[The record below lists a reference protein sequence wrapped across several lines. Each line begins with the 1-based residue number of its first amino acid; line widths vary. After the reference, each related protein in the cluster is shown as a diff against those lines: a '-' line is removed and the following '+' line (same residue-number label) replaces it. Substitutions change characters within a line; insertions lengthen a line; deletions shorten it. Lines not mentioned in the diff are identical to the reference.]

1 MFVTYEHGGP
11 LDESEPHTLSRFL
24 KRIPT
29 SSIEDGDGVVTT
41 YLVLIICLNDQNDH
55 INNKIINQLTTQQ
68 NNMRFNTATSLLA
81 LALKPVFSQGF
92 NAASKPS
99 SIRTATNLAARRS
112 MFPMLRRSD
121 HFFPDV
127 EQMMKEFDAFEEQFP
142 RPLSLTGTN
151 TGIGDLKVTQDEKE
165 YKVDMTI
172 PANMQVEDID
182 LQLDHEGRVLTLK
195 GNHLHEE
202 EGMKIQSSFAKSI
215 LLSPEVDTLKLEAN
229 KVGDT
234 LTVTAPKIEQM
245 KALDKAEV
253 KKIEIKVVPPAAL
266 KEGEAEEEFSAEDE
280 HVNNAHQNL
289 SM

>member
-1 MFVTYEHGGP
+1 
-11 LDESEPHTLSRFL
+11 
-24 KRIPT
+24 
-29 SSIEDGDGVVTT
+29 
-41 YLVLIICLNDQNDH
+41 
-55 INNKIINQLTTQQ
+55 
-68 NNMRFNTATSLLA
+68 MRFNTASSLLA
-81 LALKPVFSQGF
+81 LAMRPVISQGF
-92 NAASKPS
+92 NAATKP

-127 EQMMKEFDAFEEQFP
+127 EQMIREFDDFEERFP
-142 RPLSLTGTN
+142 RPLSLAGTN

-195 GNHLHEE
+195 GDHLHEE
-202 EGMKIQSSFAKSI
+202 EGMTIQSSFAKSI

-245 KALDKAEV
+245 KALDKAES
-253 KKIEIKVVPPAAL
+253 KKIEIKVVPHTAAL
-266 KEGEAEEEFSAEDE
+266 KEGEVEEEFPVEGE

>member
-1 MFVTYEHGGP
+1 
-11 LDESEPHTLSRFL
+11 
-24 KRIPT
+24 
-29 SSIEDGDGVVTT
+29 
-41 YLVLIICLNDQNDH
+41 
-55 INNKIINQLTTQQ
+55 
-68 NNMRFNTATSLLA
+68 MRFNTASSLIA
-81 LALKPVFSQGF
+81 LAMKPVFSQGF
-92 NAASKPS
+92 NAANKPS

-127 EQMMKEFDAFEEQFP
+127 EQMMREFDAFEEQFP
-142 RPLSLTGTN
+142 RPLSLAGTTGT
-151 TGIGDLKVTQDEKE
+151 IGDLKVTQDEKE

-195 GNHLHEE
+195 GDHLHEE
-202 EGMKIQSSFAKSI
+202 EGMKIQSSFTKSI

-234 LTVTAPKIEQM
+234 LTVTAPKIEHM
-245 KALDKAEV
+245 KALDKAES
-253 KKIEIKVVPPAAL
+253 KRIEIKVVNPPAAL
-266 KEGEAEEEFSAEDE
+266 KEGEAEEVPAGDE
-280 HVNNAHQNL
+280 HVNNVHQNL

>member
-1 MFVTYEHGGP
+1 
-11 LDESEPHTLSRFL
+11 
-24 KRIPT
+24 
-29 SSIEDGDGVVTT
+29 
-41 YLVLIICLNDQNDH
+41 
-55 INNKIINQLTTQQ
+55 
-68 NNMRFNTATSLLA
+68 MRFNTASSLLA
-81 LALKPVFSQGF
+81 LAMKPVFSQGF
-92 NAASKPS
+92 NAASKPAS
-99 SIRTATNLAARRS
+99 LRTATNLAARRS

-127 EQMMKEFDAFEEQFP
+127 EQMIREFDEFEERFP
-142 RPLSLTGTN
+142 RPLSLAGT
-151 TGIGDLKVTQDEKE
+151 TTSGDLKVTQDDKE

-195 GNHLHEE
+195 GDHLHEE
-202 EGMKIQSSFAKSI
+202 EGMTIQSHFSKSI

-245 KALDKAEV
+245 KALDKGES
-253 KKIEIKVVPPAAL
+253 KKIEIKVVNPPAAL
-266 KEGEAEEEFSAEDE
+266 KEGEAEEELPAEDE
-280 HVNNAHQNL
+280 NVNNAHQNL